1 MFPII
6 SRFKTFGA
14 ALVLA
19 AGLGAAAIAVAP
31 AIAQDGP
38 PSGFS
43 LNVPGGGQPQPF
55 EAAPVDP
62 RTGKQVPNTMG
73 TESSSNRTGH
83 YDPGNDDFY
92 YCLDDREIVRGLRN
106 YGFERV
112 RIVRHLRGER
122 VEATAYWGRSQYSM
136 RIDRCTGVV
145 DRVRLIRRSGFG
157 LQFNFSN

>member
-1 MFPII
+1 MTTFL
-6 SRFKTFGA
+6 SRFKLFGA

-19 AGLGAAAIAVAP
+19 AGLGAVSMAPAVA
-31 AIAQDGP
+31 QDAP

-43 LNVPGGGQPQPF
+43 LGIPENGAPLPF
-55 EAAPVDP
+55 GSE
-62 RTGKQVPNTMG
+62 PNTGRSEMS
-73 TESSSNRTGH
+73 TEDSSRRGGY
-83 YDPGNDDFY
+83 YDPGPDDFD
-92 YCLDDREIVRGLRN
+92 YCLNDRQILRGLRD

-112 RIVRHLRGER
+112 KIVRYLRGER

-145 DRVRLIRRSGFG
+145 DRVRLLRRSGFG